1 MQLKIIWMW
10 STLTWASRVKLSKN
24 IDMKLLRVG
33 EFKKEIPAILDEK
46 NKIRNISSYLNELNP
61 QSLNFDT
68 LNKIKKI
75 DFETF
80 PEIDPSI
87 RIGSCVSNPGNFFA
101 IGLNYKA
108 HAEETGV
115 KPPEFPVV
123 FNKSVHSIV
132 GPNDNVIIPQNSE
145 KLDHEVEIAMI
156 IGKKAKRVLEKDA
169 QDYIFGYCIC
179 NDVSEREWQKN
190 KGGQWVKGKSGDTFG
205 PLGPYLVT
213 KDEFDD
219 LNNINLSLDVNGNRH
234 QTGNTSLMIF
244 NFNFLIAHLSSYIT
258 LMPGDIITTGTPPGV
273 GLGMKPPKFLK
284 NGDEMLLKVDN
295 LGQQRTKVISE

>member
-1 MQLKIIWMW
+1 
-10 STLTWASRVKLSKN
+10 
-24 IDMKLLRVG
+24 MKLLRVG
-33 EFKKEIPAILDEK
+33 EFKNEIPAILDE
-46 NKIRNISSYLNELNP
+46 NDKIRNISSYLNDLNP

-68 LNKIKKI
+68 LDKIKKI
-75 DFETF
+75 DFETL

-87 RIGSCVSNPGNFFA
+87 RIGSCISNPGNFFA

-108 HAEETGV
+108 HAEETGA
-115 KPPEFPVV
+115 KPPDFPVV

-132 GPNDNVIIPQNSE
+132 GPNDNVIIPQNSK
-145 KLDHEVEIAMI
+145 KLDHEVEIAMV

-179 NDVSEREWQKN
+179 NDVSEREWQKD

-213 KDEFDD
+213 KNEFDD

-234 QTGNTSLMIF
+234 QTGNTRLMIF

-273 GLGMKPPKFLK
+273 GLGMNPPKFLK

>member
-1 MQLKIIWMW
+1 
-10 STLTWASRVKLSKN
+10 
-24 IDMKLLRVG
+24 MKLLRVG
-33 EFKKEIPAILDEK
+33 EFKNEIPAILDEK
-46 NKIRNISSYLNELNP
+46 NKIRNISSYLNDLNP

-68 LNKIKKI
+68 LDKIKKI
-75 DFETF
+75 DFETL

-87 RIGSCVSNPGNFFA
+87 RIGSCISNPGNFFA

-108 HAEETGV
+108 HAEETGA
-115 KPPEFPVV
+115 KPPDFPVV

-132 GPNDNVIIPQNSE
+132 GPNDNVIIPQNSK
-145 KLDHEVEIAMI
+145 KLDHEVEIAMV

-179 NDVSEREWQKN
+179 NDISEREWQKN

-234 QTGNTSLMIF
+234 QTGNTRLMIF

-273 GLGMKPPKFLK
+273 GLGMNPPKFLK

>member
-1 MQLKIIWMW
+1 
-10 STLTWASRVKLSKN
+10 
-24 IDMKLLRVG
+24 MKLLRVG
-33 EFKKEIPAILDEK
+33 EFKNEIPAILDEN
-46 NKIRNISSYLNELNP
+46 NKIRNISSYLNDLNP

-68 LNKIKKI
+68 LDKIKKI
-75 DFETF
+75 DFETL

-87 RIGSCVSNPGNFFA
+87 RIGSCISNPGNFFA

-108 HAEETGV
+108 HAEETGA

-132 GPNDNVIIPQNSE
+132 GPNDNVIIPQNSK
-145 KLDHEVEIAMI
+145 KLDHEVEIAMV

-213 KDEFDD
+213 KDEFED

-234 QTGNTSLMIF
+234 QTGNTRLMIF

-273 GLGMKPPKFLK
+273 GLGMNPPKFLK